1 MTNRT
6 LTGFLFWGMIAGLAG
21 CDSARAPGPTAPSPV
36 AQQTPN
42 PNPNPT
48 PAGPAFSVADVTVSG
63 VVYEVT
69 PTGETPIEGVSVSNG
84 EGPFRMVPQLTDANG
99 FFSFKGVW
107 VCPCA
112 GGLVIPPGMT
122 FLIIG
127 KNGYEDPPR
136 LSESVFRP
144 HATGYRDVFIDGD
157 THVRMQLVRR

>member
-6 LTGFLFWGMIAGLAG
+6 MMGFVLLGMTAGLG
-21 CDSARAPGPTAPSPV
+21 GYDSARAPGPTAPSPV
-36 AQQTPN
+36 APQQTPN
-42 PNPNPT
+42 PT
-48 PAGPAFSVADVTVSG
+48 PEGAAFALFVADVTVSG
-63 VVYEVT
+63 VIYEVT

-112 GGLVIPPGMT
+112 GSLVIPPGMT

-127 KNGYEDPPR
+127 KNGYEDPPGI
-136 LSESVFRP
+136 SESIFRP
-144 HATGYRDVFIDGD
+144 HATGYRDMFIDGD